1 LRILVIGAGQVGSHL
16 ARILALQGNDV
27 IIVEKDPEKCRT
39 LRESMEADVTVI
51 EGDATDPELYEEID
65 LTTIDVVVA
74 TTNKD
79 EVNLFVATLAKDYG
93 VKRVVARARN
103 PLVARLMEK
112 IGVEYVITE
121 PLVTAKL
128 LASII
133 EGKYTAINLV
143 PVFTGNY
150 VLISFTLSDTDSSVG
165 RSLQEIR
172 LPRESRILAIFDG
185 EEMRD
190 PVEVDRLHPN
200 YVIIALVRQDKIEE
214 FIQAFR

>member
-1 LRILVIGAGQVGSHL
+1 MIGAGQVGSHL

-27 IIVEKDPEKCRT
+27 IVVEKNPERCRI
-39 LRESMEADVTVI
+39 LRESTEADINVI
-51 EGDATDPELYEEID
+51 EGDATDPEIYEEID

-74 TTNKD
+74 TTDKD

-93 VKRVVARARN
+93 VKRIVARARN

-133 EGKYTAINLV
+133 EGKYTSVNLV

-150 VLISFTLSDTDSSVG
+150 VLISFAISETDSSVG
-165 RSLQEIR
+165 RSLRE
-172 LPRESRILAIFDG
+172 LKVPHESRILAIFDG
-185 EEMRD
+185 EELLD

-200 YVIIALVRQDKIEE
+200 YIIIALVRQDKIQE